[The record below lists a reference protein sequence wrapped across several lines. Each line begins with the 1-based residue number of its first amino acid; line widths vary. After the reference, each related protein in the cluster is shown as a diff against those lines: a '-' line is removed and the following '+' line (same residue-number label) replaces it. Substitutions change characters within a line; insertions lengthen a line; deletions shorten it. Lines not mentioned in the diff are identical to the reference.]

1 MQIKEKLMNQN
12 WENDKKKQILSLIL
26 AHLAQIWPLK
36 IFFRGFYL

>member
-1 MQIKEKLMNQN
+1 MA
-12 WENDKKKQILSLIL
+12 KKKKKMSLIL